1 MDNRNGPMLEPF
13 AEELETLRKLVDD
26 KDTEVAHIKADDI
39 LCRILLDLGYDE
51 IVEAYDAVDKW
62 YA

>member
-1 MDNRNGPMLEPF
+1 MDNRSGPMPEPF
-13 AEELETLRKLVDD
+13 AEELEALRKLAN
-26 KDTEVAHIKADDI
+26 DTDIEVAHIKADDI

>member
-1 MDNRNGPMLEPF
+1 MDNRSGPMPEPF
-13 AEELETLRKLVDD
+13 AEELEALRELADD
-26 KDTEVAHIKADDI
+26 KDTEVAHIMADSI
-39 LCRILLDLGYDE
+39 LCRILLDLGYNE